1 MLKNKG
7 IGYILHRAAM
17 SAKGKF
23 SCQLNEIGVTP
34 GQFMVLKE
42 IYNHQKETS
51 ETGMAPACIADRLQ
65 FDRPTMTGI
74 IDRLEAQEWA
84 VRTVNPRDKRSCLI
98 LLTDKALDKLKQF
111 DEISVENEHRIL
123 RGFEEEEK
131 EALKNYLLRVI
142 DNFKDE

>member
-1 MLKNKG
+1 MLKDKD

-17 SAKGKF
+17 SAKCKF
-23 SCQLNEIGVTP
+23 SYQLNEIGITP

-98 LLTDKALDKLKQF
+98 LLTDKALDKLKQL
-111 DEISVENEHRIL
+111 DEISVENEQRIL
-123 RGFEEEEK
+123 KGFEEEEK
-131 EALKNYLLRVI
+131 ETLKNYLLRVI
-142 DNFKDE
+142 DNFKE